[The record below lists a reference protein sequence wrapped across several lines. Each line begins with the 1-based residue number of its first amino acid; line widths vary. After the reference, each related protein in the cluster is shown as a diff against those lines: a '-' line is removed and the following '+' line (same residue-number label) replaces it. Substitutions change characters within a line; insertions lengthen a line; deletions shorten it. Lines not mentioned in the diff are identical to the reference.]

1 MASARS
7 IPLPWDD
14 VKIFLA
20 VAREGSIAAA
30 GKALGLDHAT
40 VSRRLAAFE
49 QAMGQKA
56 FTRGRSGVRLTSEGE
71 ALVVIAQRAEE
82 PMLALLN
89 RRASPSASTGVVR
102 LATAGILSVWLL
114 PRHIADLYRSDPL
127 VRLEFMVGRRLVDL
141 TKREGDIALR
151 IRPSGSTVA
160 EPSTLVRKLAD
171 VGFAMYGTREVVR
184 ARERRLVRFSTP
196 EPGASQLDAE
206 ARAGATPSVIVDDMH
221 TALMVAC
228 AGCGLTVL
236 PCFVADAE
244 PRLVRASDVL
254 ESHRLYV
261 AVLSELR
268 KAPRI
273 DSVFRW
279 LERVA
284 KTERQ
289 ALAGTR

>member
-1 MASARS
+1 MASPPSAALS
-7 IPLPWDD
+7 WDD
-14 VKIFLA
+14 VKTFLA

-30 GKALGLDHAT
+30 GKSLGLDHST

-49 QAMGQKA
+49 HAMGQKA

-71 ALVVIAQRAEE
+71 ALIAIAQRAEE
-82 PMLALLN
+82 PMLALQN
-89 RRASPSASTGVVR
+89 RRASASASTGVVR

-114 PRHIADLYRSDPL
+114 PRHIADLYHSDPL
-127 VRLEFMVGRRLVDL
+127 VRLELTVGRRLVDL
-141 TKREGDIALR
+141 AKREADIALR

-160 EPSTLVRKLAD
+160 EPSTLVRKIAD

-184 ARERRLVRFSTP
+184 ARERRLVRFSTL
-196 EPGASQLDAE
+196 EPGATRLDAE
-206 ARAGATPSVIVDDMH
+206 AKGGATPSVIIDDMH
-221 TALMVAC
+221 TAMMVAR

-236 PCFVADAE
+236 PCFMADAE
-244 PRLVRASDVL
+244 PALVRASEVL

-273 DSVFRW
+273 DGVFRW

-284 KTERQ
+284 KSERER
-289 ALAGTR
+289 LAGR